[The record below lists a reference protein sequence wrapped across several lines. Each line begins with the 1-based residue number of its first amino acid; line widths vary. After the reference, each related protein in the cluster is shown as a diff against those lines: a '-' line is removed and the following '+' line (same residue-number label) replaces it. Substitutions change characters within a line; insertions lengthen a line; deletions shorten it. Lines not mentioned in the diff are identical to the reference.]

1 MTRHRRLGPFVI
13 GSLIVLV
20 LFGLTCLMEWLEAV
34 IVW

>member
-1 MTRHRRLGPFVI
+1 VRQAII

>member
-1 MTRHRRLGPFVI
+1 MKEAII